1 MEEQLKD
8 EKSFI
13 HLLMNDFTQLEM
25 RTQLI
30 INSVQK
36 NLPNETKLLE
46 NLRTLHAKTRQS
58 IEHARA
64 RKSII
69 ESS

>member
-1 MEEQLKD
+1 MNPNSEKD
-8 EKSFI
+8 FL
-13 HLLMNDFTQLEM
+13 HTLMNDFTQLEM

-30 INSVQK
+30 INSVEK

-46 NLRTLHAKTRQS
+46 SLKTLHAKTVES

-64 RKSII
+64 RKKVA
-69 ESS
+69 EQN